1 MATDTRYGFKFEGLL
16 YDRSGIPTVETHI
29 FKDSEDLTEG
39 DLVNLESGEVDL
51 AATSDT
57 GLLGIALETKTG
69 VDSTTEIEVITNPDA
84 IYSVYDANARIK
96 GAKLD
101 FSGATGQM
109 TVATDSNHD
118 LLVVANSAADERT
131 LVMINPGHHVMNA

>member
-1 MATDTRYGFKFEGLL
+1 MAVDTRYGFKYEGLL
-16 YDRSGIPTVETHI
+16 YDRTGVPTVEKFY
-29 FKDSEDLTEG
+29 FKDDEDLTEG
-39 DLVNLESGEVDL
+39 DLVNLETGEVDL
-51 AATSDT
+51 AASGDT

-101 FSGATGQM
+101 FTGATGQM
-109 TVATDSNHD
+109 TVTTDSDHD
-118 LLVVANSAADERT
+118 LLVIANSAADERT